1 MGSAYFKY
9 VNAVTGLEFWENRL
23 AVAELAM
30 NPDPDYIKTCKKEIH
45 NHKRDVKFWG
55 KKVCY

>member
-1 MGSAYFKY
+1 
-9 VNAVTGLEFWENRL
+9 
-23 AVAELAM
+23 M

-45 NHKRDVKFWG
+45 NHKRDAKFWG